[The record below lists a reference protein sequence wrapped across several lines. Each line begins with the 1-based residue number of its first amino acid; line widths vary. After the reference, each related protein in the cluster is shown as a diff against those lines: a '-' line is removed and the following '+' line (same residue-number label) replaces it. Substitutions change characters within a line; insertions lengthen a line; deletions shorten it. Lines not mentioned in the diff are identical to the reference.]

1 MLDEKTKV
9 IPVVVAL
16 RCRPLIE
23 KETREGCQPC
33 LQTVPGEPQI
43 ILGKDRAFT
52 YDFAFGPSDPQVE
65 VYTKACKKLVHSIFK
80 GYNATILAYG
90 QTGSGKTFT
99 MGGGYEAS
107 LSGCED
113 DMGVIPRVLRDIFQH
128 IQDEDNVQFAVRVSY
143 MEIYNEELNDLLVP
157 VSQRESLSI
166 REETQGGIKIQ
177 GLKEVLV
184 TNFDETLKLLNEGSQ
199 GRTTGATA
207 MNNTSSRSHAIF
219 TLNIDQTKKMDIND
233 CCKVKFHL
241 VDLAGSERCKRTMAE
256 GERFKEGVN
265 INKGLLSLGN
275 VISALGDEAHKRTHI
290 PYRDSKLTRILQ
302 DSLGGNS
309 HTLMIACVSPAD
321 SNIEETLNTLRYA
334 DRARKIKNKP
344 IINRDPQAA
353 EIMRL
358 KTLVQQ
364 LQGQILQGSVSMAT
378 IKPDFSGN
386 ISTVT
391 NTLDNSAEELRKMS
405 ERVKTLE
412 NENYQLTLE
421 LQRTMGQS
429 TRMLDQVL
437 KLESSNEKL
446 KLRINQVKDYVGI
459 DLELL
464 SSSIDIENNPL
475 AKVELEKL
483 QKITQAVKTDSESTE
498 EEEEAGDDD
507 EAESEEDINEM
518 APDMNTPRAREI
530 TQKHTMRQAEL
541 HRELNEINR
550 ILTSKQAL
558 AEKMSRADEEIEL
571 MRKRYEEMMKEW
583 KAKTEQLEKEKEQ
596 LTTTLMD
603 AQANANACK
612 VAEQRRQRLKD
623 LEQQMASLKKKMQEQ
638 SKMVKLKDS
647 SDKQVSK
654 LNVEIQTLKQQR
666 VKLMKQMKEE
676 TSNFQKWKQEKDKE
690 VMKLQ
695 QKDRKREYEVQ
706 RLKKEFDKQQTVQK
720 RKTAEAIAAN
730 KRLREALAKQKEVE
744 TERTVKLEKYD
755 STSIGNR
762 VRKWLGHELDVKV
775 SMREAQ
781 YHLAEL
787 MQDRKH
793 LTERLQQLREQLE
806 DGPLSEKFSWLG
818 ENGDK
823 DEISF
828 EERELK
834 KQMTSIELD
843 IEVINANIQELQ
855 QKIVEADEE
864 SKGKSTWQSLHTMN
878 EAKCAL
884 KFLLEQAINA
894 RADSIKASSD
904 LKNKDDKEKE
914 DEDQVKSLKAE
925 ISRMQ
930 SKYEREM
937 DKVRKEYEEKTLFL
951 LNADQCPNRKK
962 AIDAMSKEKIRLL
975 EAKLQSLENIS
986 EKFNNMQKECEVMK
1000 QQMTTMMYQSKTFHL
1015 MPDLETCT
1023 SPFLDPK
1030 PKLNSTTS
1038 TLDSTYVVDEPP
1050 PKSTAAPK
1058 MQKPQQKKTRPKDSK
1073 SSSSTSDGNSS
1084 QENIDQATSN
1094 KDTVRKVRGR
1104 LTQKITKKSSSDD
1117 SHNKEE
1123 TEDGKRSPGF
1133 LKRRSGDDAD
1143 DNEANTSQEKRKR
1156 RKRTLLGSSG
1166 FFQHLNS

>member
-1 MLDEKTKV
+1 
-9 IPVVVAL
+9 I
-16 RCRPLIE
+16 
-23 KETREGCQPC
+23 Q
-33 LQTVPGEPQI
+33 
-43 ILGKDRAFT
+43 GKDNIEFSVT
-52 YDFAFGPSDPQVE
+52 
-65 VYTKACKKLVHSIFK
+65 
-80 GYNATILAYG
+80 
-90 QTGSGKTFT
+90 
-99 MGGGYEAS
+99 
-107 LSGCED
+107 
-113 DMGVIPRVLRDIFQH
+113 
-128 IQDEDNVQFAVRVSY
+128 VSY
-143 MEIYNEELNDLLVP
+143 MEIYNEDLNDLLVLP
-157 VSQRESLSI
+157 NQREPLTI
-166 REETQGGIKIQ
+166 REETHGGIKIH

-184 TNFDETLKLLNEGSQ
+184 TNFTQTLKLLCEGSQ
-199 GRTTGATA
+199 GRTTGSTA
-207 MNNTSSRSHAIF
+207 MNSTSSRSHAIF
-219 TLNIDQTKKMDIND
+219 TLNIDQRKKEDLND
-233 CCKVKFHL
+233 YCKVKFHL
-241 VDLAGSERCKRTMAE
+241 VDLAGSERCKRTLAE

-275 VISALGDEAHKRTHI
+275 VISALGDDAQKRTHI

-364 LQGQILQGSVSMAT
+364 LQGHLLQGGMSMST
-378 IKPDFSGN
+378 IKPDMSISS

-391 NTLDNSAEELRKMS
+391 ATDTSTEEIRKLG

-412 NENYQLTLE
+412 DENYQLTRE

-437 KLESSNEKL
+437 KLENSNERL

-464 SSSIDIENNPL
+464 SSSIDVENNPL
-475 AKVELEKL
+475 AKVELDKL
-483 QKITQAVKTDSESTE
+483 QKLSQAVAVAPDDIE
-498 EEEEAGDDD
+498 EEEEEETIDNKDED
-507 EAESEEDINEM
+507 EAETDEEQGST
-518 APDMNTPRAREI
+518 PDMSTPGAREI
-530 TQKHTMRQAEL
+530 TQKHALRQAEL

-550 ILTSKQAL
+550 VLSSKVAL
-558 AEKMSRADEEIEL
+558 AEKMCRADEEIEA
-571 MRKRYEEMMKEW
+571 MRKRYEEMMNEW
-583 KAKTEQLEKEKEQ
+583 KTKTELLEKEKEQ
-596 LTTTLMD
+596 LTTTLHD
-603 AQANANACK
+603 TQANSNACK

-623 LEQQMASLKKKMQEQ
+623 LEQQMTVLKKKMAEQ
-638 SKMVKLKDS
+638 SRVVKMKES
-647 SDKQVSK
+647 SDKQVSR

-676 TSNFQKWKQEKDKE
+676 IGNFQKWKQEKDRE

-695 QKDRKREYEVQ
+695 QKDRRREFEVQ
-706 RLKKEFDKQQTVQK
+706 RLKKDFDKQQTVQK

-730 KRLREALAKQKEVE
+730 KRLREALTKQKEVE
-744 TERTVKLEKYD
+744 AERTGKLEKYD

-793 LTERLQQLREQLE
+793 LTERLQQLSDQLE

-818 ENGDK
+818 DNGDK

-828 EERELK
+828 EEKEIK
-834 KQMTSIELD
+834 KQKTSIELD
-843 IEVINANIQELQ
+843 IEVINVNIQELQ

-894 RADSIKASSD
+894 KADSLKASND
-904 LKNKDDKEKE
+904 LRNKDDKEKD
-914 DEDQVKSLKAE
+914 DEDKVKALKSE
-925 ISRMQ
+925 ISRVQ
-930 SKYEREM
+930 SKYEREI
-937 DKVRKEYEEKTLFL
+937 DKIRKDYEEKTLFL
-951 LNADQCPNRKK
+951 LNADQGHDGKTTLSLKSKK
-962 AIDAMSKEKIRLL
+962 IKLL
-975 EAKLQSLENIS
+975 EAKINALETVQDKLQ
-986 EKFNNMQKECEVMK
+986 EKEKECEQMK
-1000 QQMTTMMYQSKTFHL
+1000 QHITTVMYQNKTFRL
-1015 MPDLETCT
+1015 MPDLDSCT

-1030 PKLNSTTS
+1030 PKLNLSGS
-1038 TLDSTYVVDEPP
+1038 TLNSTFVVDGMQAEVATVPTKTSKLRQNKIT
-1050 PKSTAAPK
+1050 KSK
-1058 MQKPQQKKTRPKDSK
+1058 DKKLFDSINET
-1073 SSSSTSDGNSS
+1073 SST
-1084 QENIDQATSN
+1084 QENIDQVTSEKEKKSKN
-1094 KDTVRKVRGR
+1094 SRVQNTA
-1104 LTQKITKKSSSDD
+1104 KKSSSDD
-1117 SHNKEE
+1117 SGSNFEE

-1133 LKRRSGDDAD
+1133 LKRRSEEEAR
-1143 DNEANTSQEKRKR
+1143 DNEGNTSQERRKR
-1156 RKRTLLGSSG
+1156 RKRTLLGASSG
-1166 FFQHLNS
+1166 FFQNLNSS